1 MDYKHQE
8 YIAGPVFRIRIMG
21 DLWIRIRIMGD
32 LWIRIRMEDADLDPG
47 DKKQTEVLFNKL
59 LGNWKGKSKVY
70 W

>member
-8 YIAGPVFRIRIMG
+8 DIAGPVFRIRIMG

-47 DKKQTEVLFNKL
+47 DKKQTEVLYCITNC
-59 LGNWKGKSKVY
+59 
-70 W
+70 

>member
-8 YIAGPVFRIRIMG
+8 YIAGPVF
-21 DLWIRIRIMGD
+21 RIRIMGD

-47 DKKQTEVLFNKL
+47 DKKQTEVLYNKL